1 MENPMFRYPERQD
14 IASSLDPITDLLG
27 FLEYLTS
34 KKYLL
39 DVLNRTYR
47 LNGRPAK
54 DRAHQ
59 IIPHMRTAIS
69 FIKESLASEPLFS
82 FLPAYYGILNL
93 SKVYILLGPRHADL
107 PSQRLHGVVRPV
119 NEKDSQSI
127 LTEQLKLRSSGAFP
141 LFYETLTGKQFP
153 DRKRIA
159 MREVYPFVSNIGAE
173 YKLATGKENCIQAFK
188 VDWRPNKKKKGHL
201 NCILQLDRRTRDS
214 REYEPRDFKALLQF
228 KRDRADPDVFVG
240 GVFPEGTDYNAP
252 NVRAQF
258 NPVMIYDNLS
268 DDDTFTTPACSKHL
282 LMPEE
287 LPIFLLF
294 FHMSSVVRYNPEFLF
309 RTRDSQY
316 WPMLSAARR
325 HCLLKMLILAW
336 SFVHKTNLSLKHELA

>member
-1 MENPMFRYPERQD
+1 MENPMFRYPENQG

-34 KKYLL
+34 EKYLL
-39 DVLNRTYR
+39 DVLNRTYG
-47 LNGRPAK
+47 LTGRPAK

-69 FIKESLASEPLFS
+69 FIRGSLASEPLFS

-107 PSQRLHGVVRPV
+107 PSHRWHGVVYPV
-119 NEKDSQSI
+119 NKKDSQSI
-127 LTEQLKLRSSGAFP
+127 LTEQLELRRGGAFP
-141 LFYETLTGKQFP
+141 LFYETLTGKQLP

-188 VDWRPNKKKKGHL
+188 VGWRPNKKKKGHL
-201 NCILQLDRRTRDS
+201 NCILQLDRRTSDS
-214 REYEPRDFKALLQF
+214 REYEPRDFKALVQF
-228 KRDRADPDVFVG
+228 RRDRANPDVFVG
-240 GVFPEGTDYNAP
+240 GVFPDGTHFDSP
-252 NVRAQF
+252 NVRDQF
-258 NPVMIYDNLS
+258 NPIMIYDNLS
-268 DDDTFTTPACSKHL
+268 DDETFTTPACSTHL

-294 FHMSSVVRYNPEFLF
+294 FHMSSVVRYKPEFLF
-309 RTRDSQY
+309 RIRDSQY

-325 HCLLKMLILAW
+325 HCLLKMLMLTW
-336 SFVHKTNLSLKHELA
+336 SFVHKTNLFLSHELT

>member
-1 MENPMFRYPERQD
+1 MFRYPESQG

-34 KKYLL
+34 EEYLL
-39 DVLNRTYR
+39 DVLNSTYG
-47 LNGRPAK
+47 LNGRSAK

-69 FIKESLASEPLFS
+69 FIRGSLASEPLFS

-107 PSQRLHGVVRPV
+107 PSHRWHGVVYPV
-119 NEKDSQSI
+119 NKKDSQSI
-127 LTEQLKLRSSGAFP
+127 LTEQLVLKSGGAFP
-141 LFYETLTGKQFP
+141 FFYETLTGRQFP
-153 DRKRIA
+153 DRKRIT
-159 MREVYPFVSNIGAE
+159 MREVYPFVNNIGAE
-173 YKLATGKENCIQAFK
+173 YELATGKENCIQTFH
-188 VDWRPNKKKKGHL
+188 VDWRRNKKKKGHRNL
-201 NCILQLDRRTRDS
+201 ILQLHRRARDS
-214 REYEPRDFKALLQF
+214 REYEPRDFKALVQF

-240 GVFPEGTDYNAP
+240 GVFPDGTHFDAP

-268 DDDTFTTPACSKHL
+268 DDETFTTPACSTHL

-294 FHMSSVVRYNPEFLF
+294 FHMSSVVRYKPEFLF
-309 RTRDSQY
+309 RIRDSQY

-336 SFVHKTNLSLKHELA
+336 SFVHKTNLFLKHELA